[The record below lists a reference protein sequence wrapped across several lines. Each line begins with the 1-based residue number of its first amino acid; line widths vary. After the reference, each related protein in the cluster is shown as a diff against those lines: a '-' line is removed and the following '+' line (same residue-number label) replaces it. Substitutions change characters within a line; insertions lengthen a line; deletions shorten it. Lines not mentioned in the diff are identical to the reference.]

1 MSKIVI
7 PISLT
12 AIVLIAGIFAFQPI
26 EQAATVHTTIQGSQ
40 LVLDRVN
47 FALVADA
54 NNLANTN
61 QIEIEC
67 GATLATDQDRPFIVL
82 NLTIESILD
91 DNADNFDIGDIDVD
105 AVALTDDGA
114 LILTDMQVSATA
126 GTNAYGFVPVE
137 LQFLVL
143 AADGELDLIVFQA
156 GGNLSTDDVGA
167 NAVILKRSDT
177 VCAMTTGADD

>member
-12 AIVLIAGIFAFQPI
+12 AIILIAGIFAFQPI
-26 EQAATVHTTIQGSQ
+26 EQAATVHTQIQGSQ

-47 FALVADA
+47 FALVPASG
-54 NNLANTN
+54 NLDDTN

-67 GATLATDQDRPFIVL
+67 GAALATDQDRPFIVL

-91 DNADNFDIGDIDVD
+91 AGGDDFDIGDIDVD
-105 AVALTDDGA
+105 AVALTDDGTLA
-114 LILTDMQVSATA
+114 LTDMEVSAGV

-137 LQFLVL
+137 VQFLVL
-143 AADGELDLIVFQA
+143 AADGELDLVITE
-156 GGNLSTDDVGA
+156 GGGDLTGDDVGA
-167 NAVILKRSDT
+167 NALILKRSDT